1 MVVLV
6 ATPKAAHGGRDA
18 VKKRRNIKLTTPD
31 LVVLGLLAERAMHGY
46 DVVLELER
54 REVQDWAG
62 VSRPQV
68 YYSLQKL
75 AAAKLIA
82 PARDASSARG
92 PERTVFAPTPAAG
105 AALADALERDEW
117 ATQRPPPPFLTWT
130 ALSIHAR
137 PRALPKLINRR
148 RQFLQQQ
155 IAKEKSTLD
164 AVRGDEGPL
173 IRIAEAMIGL
183 TIRQFEVELAWLAE
197 LELAIARPH

>member
-1 MVVLV
+1 V
-6 ATPKAAHGGRDA
+6 R
-18 VKKRRNIKLTTPD
+18 KRHKVNLTTPD
-31 LVVLGLLAERAMHGY
+31 LVVLGLLAERPMHGY

-82 PARDASSARG
+82 PVRDEGSARG
-92 PERTVFAPTPAAG
+92 PKRTVFGPTTAAR
-105 AALADALERDEW
+105 AALADSLERHEW

-137 PRALPKLINRR
+137 RPAVHKLIDRR
-148 RQFLQQQ
+148 RSFLREQ
-155 IAKEKSTLD
+155 IARETTTLG
-164 AVRGDEGPL
+164 AIRRDEGPL
-173 IRIAEAMIGL
+173 IPIAESIVGL
-183 TIRQFEVELAWLAE
+183 AIRQFELELAWLDE
-197 LELAIARPH
+197 LETAVDRRHCSLERHRTV